1 MNAKETKDGT
11 VIEVFVKPKSAK
23 FEVLLEGDEVVVRC
37 TEEPVKGK
45 VNKELLKALSKF
57 FHTNVELVSGA
68 TSRQKSLLLKGI
80 EKSEVERLLRK
91 EGKEPKDLFREIDE
105 QNKGKK
111 KHSEKEILEEIQAYR
126 REKRAEQGA

>member
-1 MNAKETKDGT
+1 MNIKETENGV

-45 VNKELLKALSKF
+45 VNKKLLKALSKF

-68 TSRQKSLLLKGI
+68 TSRQKRLHIMGKTRNEI
-80 EKSEVERLLRK
+80 EQFLHV
-91 EGKEPKDLFREIDE
+91 
-105 QNKGKK
+105 
-111 KHSEKEILEEIQAYR
+111 
-126 REKRAEQGA
+126 